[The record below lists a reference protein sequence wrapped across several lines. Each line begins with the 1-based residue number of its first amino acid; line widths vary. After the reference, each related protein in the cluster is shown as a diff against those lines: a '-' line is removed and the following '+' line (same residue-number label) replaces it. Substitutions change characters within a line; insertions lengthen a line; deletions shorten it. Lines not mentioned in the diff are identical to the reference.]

1 MMEITLPNKLDKSTV
16 VLANE
21 MDGGKVYRFQHLL
34 VSSTPCDGIIAVD
47 TEDHYV
53 MPFNNPGD
61 FVEFLHDQDIPEAGE
76 ITPFTMRVVIE

>member
-34 VSSTPCDGIIAVD
+34 VSPTPCDGIIAVD
-47 TEDHYV
+47 LNDHDV
-53 MPFNNPGD
+53 MTFNNPSD
-61 FVEFLHDQDIPEAGE
+61 FVDFLHDQDIPEAGE
-76 ITPFTMRVVIE
+76 VTPFTMRVVIE